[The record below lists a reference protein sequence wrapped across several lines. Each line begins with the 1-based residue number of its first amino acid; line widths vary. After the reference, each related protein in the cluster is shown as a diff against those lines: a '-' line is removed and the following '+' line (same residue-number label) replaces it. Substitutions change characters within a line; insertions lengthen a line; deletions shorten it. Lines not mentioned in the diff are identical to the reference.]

1 MRHACWF
8 LQPLFPPLTPH
19 FRMEI
24 RNLLKGRC
32 RAINTSNKTTR
43 LDWNMINYDESP
55 WLPAVF
61 INLYER
67 CSPIHMYIH
76 IYIYIF
82 SLRETIQ
89 TKLHKTDNS
98 FPINFSCNANW
109 SSKFTW
115 FSRVQFESIVKR
127 FHPPFE
133 FRKPFITVSSSLRIP
148 GKKYCITVFAEV
160 EYIFFKIESND
171 FDNFFFRNTKKR
183 TKMRWKINGL

>member
-1 MRHACWF
+1 
-8 LQPLFPPLTPH
+8 
-19 FRMEI
+19 MEI

-76 IYIYIF
+76 IYTYIF

-127 FHPPFE
+127 FHPHSIRISKTFHNGVE
-133 FRKPFITVSSSLRIP
+133 FSTNSWQKVLHYS
-148 GKKYCITVFAEV
+148 FAEV

>member
-1 MRHACWF
+1 
-8 LQPLFPPLTPH
+8 
-19 FRMEI
+19 MEI

-127 FHPPFE
+127 FHLPFE

-148 GKKYCITVFAEV
+148 GKKYCITVLQRWN
-160 EYIFFKIESND
+160 IFFLKLSQMTLTI
-171 FDNFFFRNTKKR
+171 FFFEIRRKEQ
-183 TKMRWKINGL
+183 RWDGKLMDYKYLDYFLV